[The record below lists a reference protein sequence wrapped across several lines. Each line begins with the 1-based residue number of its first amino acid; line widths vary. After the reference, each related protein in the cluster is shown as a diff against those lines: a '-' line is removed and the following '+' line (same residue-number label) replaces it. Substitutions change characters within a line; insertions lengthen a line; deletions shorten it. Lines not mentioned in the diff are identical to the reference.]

1 MNKKKLL
8 TLFLSISLT
17 LPLFAGCGGKDA
29 DPQEPPVVS
38 GAPSGTV
45 ATDGSDENG
54 TDKNATDEAGSP
66 SKTDATGA
74 DGEPAGEEGS
84 ESDGKESAPA
94 IEIQHIRDLSNPN
107 ATEKTKLVYDYLCS
121 ITGQGILS
129 GVEESVGAQNA
140 NAEIQ
145 YIKKVSD
152 KYPALRGF
160 DFIDGVVKR
169 ASFWGNDMKGLV
181 TISWHWGTPPDGIGY
196 DSSKGSVDM
205 DELLREGSD
214 LYNAMI
220 AQMDTAANALKQ
232 LQDAGV
238 VVLWRPF
245 HEFDGQWFWWGK
257 GGSEKFITLWKL
269 MYDRYT
275 NYHGLDNLI
284 WVLGYSGEVK
294 KGWYPGDEYVDICGA
309 DSYAN
314 GTRKALYKLVS
325 GYAAEGMPI
334 PLHECDN
341 IPDPDKLQEEGTN
354 WTWFMTWTLS
364 YIQEKNT
371 RENLKAIFNH
381 EYVVTLDELPDFEA
395 LLATGE

>member
-1 MNKKKLL
+1 MNKKKLF
-8 TLFLSISLT
+8 TIFLSLSLA
-17 LPLFAGCGGKDA
+17 LPGFAGCGKGEADAQGTPTIADNAGEDESKGNADHEKDTA
-29 DPQEPPVVS
+29 GS
-38 GAPSGTV
+38 G
-45 ATDGSDENG
+45 
-54 TDKNATDEAGSP
+54 EAGE
-66 SKTDATGA
+66 DAA
-74 DGEPAGEEGS
+74 DGGGDDAAEENTP
-84 ESDGKESAPA
+84 D
-94 IEIQHIRDLSNPN
+94 IQITHIRDLSNPN

-121 ITGQGILS
+121 VTGQGIIS
-129 GVEESVGAQNA
+129 GVEESVGAQNS

-160 DFIDGVVKR
+160 DFINDDFDGVVKR

-196 DSSKGSVDM
+196 ESSKGSVDM
-205 DELLREGSD
+205 DELLTEGSE

-220 AQMDTAANALKQ
+220 VQMDTAAEALKE
-232 LQDAGV
+232 LQEAGV

-275 NYHGLDNLI
+275 NHHGLNNLI
-284 WVLGYSGEVK
+284 WVLGYSSQVK
-294 KGWYPGDEYVDICGA
+294 RDWYPGDAYVDICGA

-314 GTRKALYKLVS
+314 STRKALYKLVS
-325 GYAAEGMPI
+325 GYAAQGMPI

-364 YIQEKNT
+364 YLKEKNT
-371 RENLKAIFNH
+371 KESLNAIFNH
-381 EYVVTLDELPDFEA
+381 DYVITLDELPDFNA
-395 LLATGE
+395 LMEGTE